1 LRKIIIIISLLCT
14 TSAISLNAQSFQ
26 KILDEGSGKVIV
38 YYYPIEPF
46 IYQDEIGNLLGIE
59 KEMMDSFL
67 RFIEKKYSVK
77 LFVEWKKV
85 PTFDSVF
92 EYVNKSKLPAFG
104 VSVISRT
111 EERTK
116 LVGFSYSYMPDV
128 SVFITHL
135 SVPFLDDGAAL
146 KTHID
151 GFEAATMSSTTYKD
165 DLDKLS
171 EENDL
176 NLNYVDVPNDE
187 DIIRLVSRNREMV
200 GYVGLP
206 FYVIEIGK
214 GNPVKRHSKFQV
226 KRDGYRFIYQL
237 DKGWDKVVQNYFES
251 YLYRAEADK
260 IIRRYLGND
269 YSELIWGLAGDNVTD
284 RADEIAFLNKEKE
297 IQSRSLMASEKEKD
311 FQWTII
317 IFVSISLVFV
327 VIIVFLLVRSNRIRQ
342 RDNVLLVEKSKQ
354 LQDLLSEL
362 NRNKDEVSHQ
372 RQLLQ
377 KKNKELTDINK
388 QKDDLIGIVAHDL
401 KSPINQM
408 SGLITILGFKSEKW
422 DKEEVSV
429 FEKLENAN
437 HHLKELV
444 ERILDL
450 ESIQKK
456 SLNYKVSTI
465 DMAAILRETIEEF
478 SEKAQ
483 SKNISID
490 SSEVTNG
497 KLVMVDPFFL
507 KQVFE
512 NLVSN
517 ALKFSPFGSRV
528 EIGTETH
535 HEFHHIYVSDE
546 GPGIS
551 ERDKIKLFTKYMTL
565 SAKPTG
571 DETSTGLGL
580 SIVKKYVEE
589 MNGSVWCESEV
600 GEGAKFIVAFPKV

>member
-1 LRKIIIIISLLCT
+1 LKKLIIISLFICIG
-14 TSAISLNAQSFQ
+14 ACSLYAQSFQ
-26 KILDEGSGKVIV
+26 EVLKEGSGKIKV

-46 IYQDEIGNLLGIE
+46 IYEDEIGNLLGIE
-59 KEMMDSFL
+59 KEMMDSYL
-67 RFIEKKYSVK
+67 RFVEKKYSIK
-77 LFVEWKKV
+77 LFIEWEQV

-92 EYVNKSKLPAFG
+92 EYVSKSKIPAFG

-111 EERTK
+111 EARSK
-116 LVGFSYSYMPDV
+116 LVDFSYSYMPDV

-135 SVPFLDDGAAL
+135 SVPFLDDGLSL
-146 KTHID
+146 KNHIN
-151 GFEAATMSSTTYKD
+151 GFEAATMSSTTYKN

-171 EENDL
+171 NSYDL
-176 NLNYVDVPNDE
+176 ELNYVDVPNDE

-237 DKGWDKVVQNYFES
+237 GQGWNEPVKNYFES

-269 YSELIWGLAGDNVTD
+269 YSELIWGLAADNVTD

-297 IQSRSLMASEKEKD
+297 IQSQSLMASERQKEL
-311 FQWTII
+311 QWTII
-317 IFVSISLVFV
+317 ISVSISLIFV
-327 VIIVFLLVRSNRIRQ
+327 VVIVILLIKSNKNRE
-342 RDNVLLVEKSKQ
+342 RDNLLLTEKGDQ
-354 LQDLLSEL
+354 LQDLLAEL
-362 NRNKDEVSHQ
+362 NSSKDELSHQ
-372 RQLLQ
+372 RLLLQ
-377 KKNKELTDINK
+377 KKNKELTHLNK

-408 SGLITILGFKSEKW
+408 SGLITVLGFKSEKW
-422 DKEEVSV
+422 EKEEIDL
-429 FEKLENAN
+429 FEKLESSNL
-437 HHLKELV
+437 HLKELV

-456 SLNYKVSTI
+456 SLNYKISTV
-465 DMAAILRETIEEF
+465 DMADILKETVAEF
-478 SEKAQ
+478 EEKAE

-490 SSEVTNG
+490 SANVSNG

-517 ALKFSPFGSRV
+517 ALKFSPFGSQV
-528 EIGTETH
+528 FIGTESH
-535 HEFHHIYVSDE
+535 HEYHHVYIRDQ

-551 ERDKIKLFTKYMTL
+551 EKDKMKLFTKYMTL

-589 MNGSVWCESEV
+589 MNGSVWCESEW
-600 GEGAKFIVAFPKV
+600 GKGAKFVVAFPKI

>member
-1 LRKIIIIISLLCT
+1 LKKIIIISLIYCFGAL
-14 TSAISLNAQSFQ
+14 SLTAESFQ
-26 KILDEGSGKVIV
+26 EILDKGSGQVKV

-46 IYQDEIGNLLGIE
+46 IYKDEIGNLSGIE

-67 RFIEKKYSVK
+67 RFLEKKYSVK
-77 LFVEWKKV
+77 LFVEWEQV

-92 EYVNKSKLPAFG
+92 EYVNKSEIPAFG
-104 VSVISRT
+104 ISVISKT
-111 EERTK
+111 EERAK

-135 SVPFLDDGAAL
+135 SVPFLKDKEAL

-151 GFEAATMSSTTYKD
+151 GFEAATISSTTYKD
-165 DLDKLS
+165 DLDKLN
-171 EENDL
+171 EEYAL
-176 NLNYVDVPNDE
+176 GLNYVDVPNDE
-187 DIIRLVSRNREMV
+187 DIIRLVSRNKEMV

-214 GNPVKRHSKFQV
+214 GNPVKRHSKFQI

-237 DKGWDKVVQNYFES
+237 GKGWEKPVQNYFES

-269 YSELIWGLAGDNVTD
+269 YSELIWGLAGDKVTD

-297 IQSRSLMASEKEKD
+297 IQSQTLIESEKEKEL
-311 FQWTII
+311 QWTII
-317 IFVSISLVFV
+317 ISVSIGLVFV
-327 VIIVFLLVRSNRIRQ
+327 VIIVILLIKSNRIRE
-342 RDNVLLVEKSKQ
+342 RDNVLLTEKSEEMH
-354 LQDLLSEL
+354 DLLTEL
-362 NRNKDEVSHQ
+362 NRNRDELSHQ

-377 KKNKELTDINK
+377 KKNIELTDLNK

-408 SGLITILGFKSEKW
+408 NGLITLLSFKSDKW
-422 DKEEVSV
+422 DDEEAEI
-429 FEKLENAN
+429 FEKLENVN
-437 HHLKELV
+437 LHLKELV

-456 SLNYKVSTI
+456 SLNYQFIMTDLADVMKETVS
-465 DMAAILRETIEEF
+465 EF
-478 SEKAQ
+478 REKAQ

-490 SSEVTNG
+490 ISRIING
-497 KLVMVDPFFL
+497 KMVMVDPFFL

-517 ALKFSPFGSRV
+517 ALKFSPLGSQV
-528 EIGTETH
+528 LIGSETH
-535 HEFHHIYVSDE
+535 HEYHQIYVMDE

-551 ERDKIKLFTKYMTL
+551 EKDKLKLFTKYTTL

-589 MNGSVWCESEV
+589 MNGNVWCENKI
-600 GEGAKFIVAFPKV
+600 GKGAKFIVAFPKV

>member
-1 LRKIIIIISLLCT
+1 MKKYFTIWSLCFLL
-14 TSAISLNAQSFQ
+14 AISVNGQSFQ
-26 KILDEGSGKVIV
+26 EMVDEGSAKVKV
-38 YYYPIEPF
+38 FYYPIEPF
-46 IYQDEIGNLLGIE
+46 IYKDDIGNLLGIE
-59 KEMMDSFL
+59 KEMMDSYL

-77 LFVEWKKV
+77 LFVEWEQV

-92 EYVNKSKLPAFG
+92 EYVKKSDVPSFG
-104 VSVISRT
+104 VSVISKT
-111 EERTK
+111 DERSK

-135 SVPFLDDGAAL
+135 SVPFLKDGRNL
-146 KTHID
+146 KSHID
-151 GFEAATMSSTTYKD
+151 GFEAATMSSTTYKT
-165 DLDKLS
+165 DLDRLS
-171 EENDL
+171 EKFDL
-176 NLNYVDVPNDE
+176 DLNYVDVPNDE
-187 DIIRLVSRNREMV
+187 DIIRLVSRNKEMV

-214 GNPVKRHSKFQV
+214 GYPVKRHSKFQV

-237 DKGWDKVVQNYFES
+237 NKGWDKSIQNYFES

-269 YSELIWGLAGDNVTD
+269 YSELIWGLAGDNVSD

-297 IQSRSLMASEKEKD
+297 IQSQSLIASEKQKEQ
-311 FQWTII
+311 QWTII
-317 IFVSISLVFV
+317 VSVSVSLVFV
-327 VIIVFLLVRSNRIRQ
+327 VIITILLVRSNRIRH
-342 RDNVLLVEKSKQ
+342 RDNILLKEKSQQ
-354 LQDLLSEL
+354 LQETLVEL

-377 KKNKELTDINK
+377 IKNKELTDLNK

-408 SGLITILGFKSEKW
+408 TGLITLLSFKSEKW
-422 DKEEVSV
+422 DKEESDI
-429 FEKLENAN
+429 FEKLEYSNA
-437 HHLKELV
+437 HLKELV

-456 SLNYKVSTI
+456 SLNYKIREVDISRVLKETVS
-465 DMAAILRETIEEF
+465 EF
-478 SEKAQ
+478 KEKAE
-483 SKNISID
+483 SKNITID
-490 SSEVTNG
+490 SSKINFG
-497 KLVMVDPFFL
+497 KNVMVDSFFL

-512 NLVSN
+512 NLISN
-517 ALKFSPFGSRV
+517 ALKFSPKGSKV
-528 EIGTETH
+528 SIGTETH
-535 HEFHHIYVSDE
+535 HEFHHIYVKDE

-551 ERDKIKLFTKYMTL
+551 EKDKVKLFTKYMTL
-565 SAKPTG
+565 TAKPTG

-589 MNGSVWCESEV
+589 MNGSVWCESEL
-600 GEGAKFIVAFPKV
+600 GKGAKFIVAFPKV

>member
-1 LRKIIIIISLLCT
+1 VLQGNLL
-14 TSAISLNAQSFQ
+14 SAKSFQ
-26 KILDEGSGKVIV
+26 DILDEGSGKVKV

-46 IYQDEIGNLLGIE
+46 IYKDEIGNLLGIE
-59 KEMMDSFL
+59 KEMMDSYL
-67 RFIEKKYSVK
+67 RFIEKKYAVK
-77 LFVEWKKV
+77 LFVEWEQV

-92 EYVNKSKLPAFG
+92 DYVNNSEIPAFG
-104 VSVISRT
+104 ISVISKTKDRA
-111 EERTK
+111 K

-135 SVPFLDDGAAL
+135 SVPYLKDGEAL
-146 KTHID
+146 KTHIN
-151 GFEAATMSSTTYKD
+151 GFEAATISSTTYKD

-171 EENDL
+171 QEFDL
-176 NLNYVDVPNDE
+176 DLNYVDVPNDE
-187 DIIRLVSRNREMV
+187 DIIRLVSRNKEMV

-237 DKGWDKVVQNYFES
+237 ENGWEQSVKNYFES

-269 YSELIWGLAGDNVTD
+269 YSELIWGLAGDNVAD

-297 IQSRSLMASEKEKD
+297 IQSQSLIAAERQKD
-311 FQWTII
+311 LQWVII
-317 IFVSISLVFV
+317 ISVSVGLVFV
-327 VIIVFLLVRSNRIRQ
+327 VIIVLLLVRSNRMRQ
-342 RDNVLLVEKSKQ
+342 RDNVLLKEKSEQ
-354 LQDLLSEL
+354 LQELLDEL
-362 NRNKDEVSHQ
+362 NQNKDEISHQ

-377 KKNKELTDINK
+377 RKNKELSDINK
-388 QKDDLIGIVAHDL
+388 QKDELIGIVAHDL

-422 DKEEVSV
+422 DKEEVEV
-429 FEKLENAN
+429 FEKLENSN
-437 HHLKELV
+437 FHLKELV

-456 SLNYKVSTI
+456 SLNYKITTI
-465 DMAAILRETIEEF
+465 DMAEILKETVSEF
-478 SEKAQ
+478 EEKAI
-483 SKNISID
+483 SKNISVDI
-490 SSEVTNG
+490 SRITRG
-497 KLVMVDPFFL
+497 KTVMVDPFFL

-517 ALKFSPFGSRV
+517 ALKFSPLGSQV
-528 EIGTETH
+528 FIGTETH
-535 HEFHHIYVSDE
+535 HDFHHVYVEDQ

-551 ERDKIKLFTKYMTL
+551 ERDKVKLFTKYMTL

-589 MNGSVWCESEV
+589 MNGSVWCESEL
-600 GEGAKFIVAFPKV
+600 GKGAKFIVAFPKV

>member
-1 LRKIIIIISLLCT
+1 LKKIIIISFIYCIG
-14 TSAISLNAQSFQ
+14 AISLKAQSFQ
-26 KILDEGSGKVIV
+26 EIIDEGSGKIKV

-67 RFIEKKYSVK
+67 RFVEKKYSVK
-77 LFVEWKKV
+77 LFVEWEQV

-92 EYVNKSKLPAFG
+92 EYVNKSKKPAFG
-104 VSVISRT
+104 VSVISKT
-111 EERTK
+111 HERSK

-135 SVPFLDDGAAL
+135 SVPFLDNSASIKA
-146 KTHID
+146 HID
-151 GFEAATMSSTTYKD
+151 GYEAATMSSTTYKG

-171 EENDL
+171 DEYNLD
-176 NLNYVDVPNDE
+176 LNYVDVPNDE
-187 DIIRLVSRNREMV
+187 DIIRLVSRNKKMV

-237 DKGWDKVVQNYFES
+237 DNGWQKPVQNYFES

-269 YSELIWGLAGDNVTD
+269 YSELIWGLAGDNVAD

-297 IQSRSLMASEKEKD
+297 IQSQSLMASEKQKD
-311 FQWTII
+311 LQWTII
-317 IFVSISLVFV
+317 LSVSISLVFV
-327 VIIVFLLVRSNRIRQ
+327 VIIVLILVRSNRIRK
-342 RDNVLLVEKSKQ
+342 RDNVLLTEKSKQ
-354 LQDLLSEL
+354 LQELLAEL

-408 SGLITILGFKSEKW
+408 SGFITILGFKSQKW
-422 DKEEVSV
+422 DKEEVEI
-429 FEKLENAN
+429 FEKLENSN
-437 HHLKELV
+437 YHLKELV

-456 SLNYKVSTI
+456 SLNYKVSTVDI
-465 DMAAILRETIEEF
+465 SEILKETASEF
-478 SEKAQ
+478 EEKAQ
-483 SKNISID
+483 SKNIVLDLSKIQD
-490 SSEVTNG
+490 G
-497 KLVMVDPFFL
+497 KTAMVDPFFL
-507 KQVFE
+507 KQVYE

-517 ALKFSPFGSRV
+517 ALKFSPLGSKV
-528 EIGTETH
+528 FIGTETH
-535 HEFHHIYVSDE
+535 HEYHHVFVADE

-551 ERDKIKLFTKYMTL
+551 EKDKVKLFTKYMTL

-589 MNGSVWCESEV
+589 MNGSVWCESEF
-600 GEGAKFIVAFPKV
+600 GKGAKFVVAFPKV

>member
-1 LRKIIIIISLLCT
+1 MS
-14 TSAISLNAQSFQ
+14 SNSFQ
-26 KILDEGSGKVIV
+26 DILDKGSGQVKV

-46 IYQDEIGNLLGIE
+46 IYKDEIGNLLGIE
-59 KEMMDSFL
+59 KEMMDSYL
-67 RFIEKKYSVK
+67 RFVEKKYSVK
-77 LFVEWKKV
+77 LFVEWEKV

-92 EYVNKSKLPAFG
+92 EYVNKSEIPAFG
-104 VSVISRT
+104 ISVISRT
-111 EERTK
+111 ENRAK

-135 SVPFLDDGAAL
+135 SVPFLKDGEAL

-151 GFEAATMSSTTYKD
+151 GFEAATISSTTYKD

-171 EENDL
+171 EQFDL

-187 DIIRLVSRNREMV
+187 DIIRLVSRNKEMV
-200 GYVGLP
+200 GFVGLP

-214 GNPVKRHSKFQV
+214 GNPVKRHGKFQV

-237 DKGWDKVVQNYFES
+237 GEGWEKSVKNYFES

-260 IIRRYLGND
+260 IIRTYLGND
-269 YSELIWGLAGDNVTD
+269 YSELIWGLAGDDVTD

-297 IQSRSLMASEKEKD
+297 IQSQSLIAAERQKD
-311 FQWTII
+311 LQWAII
-317 IFVSISLVFV
+317 ISVSIGLVFV
-327 VIIVFLLVRSNRIRQ
+327 VIIVLLLVRSNRMRQ
-342 RDNVLLVEKSKQ
+342 TDNVLLKEKSEQ
-354 LQDLLSEL
+354 LQELLDEL
-362 NRNKDEVSHQ
+362 HQNRDEISHQ

-377 KKNKELTDINK
+377 RKNKELSDINK
-388 QKDDLIGIVAHDL
+388 QKDELIGIVAHDL

-422 DKEEVSV
+422 DKEEIEV
-429 FEKLENAN
+429 FEKLENSN
-437 HHLKELV
+437 LHLKELV

-456 SLNYKVSTI
+456 SLNYKIGTV
-465 DMAAILRETIEEF
+465 DMASVLRETVSEF
-478 SEKAQ
+478 DEKAK
-483 SKNISID
+483 SKNISVDI
-490 SSEVTNG
+490 SQVVNG
-497 KLVMVDPFFL
+497 KMVMVDPFFL

-512 NLVSN
+512 NIVSN
-517 ALKFSPFGSRV
+517 ALKFSPLGSKV
-528 EIGTETH
+528 FIGTETH
-535 HEFHHIYVSDE
+535 HDFHHVFVQDE

-551 ERDKIKLFTKYMTL
+551 EKDKVKLFTKYMTL
-565 SAKPTG
+565 SAQPTG

-589 MNGSVWCESEV
+589 MNGNVWCESKL
-600 GEGAKFIVAFPKV
+600 GKGAKFIVAFPKV

>member
-1 LRKIIIIISLLCT
+1 MKKFIIISLFC
-14 TSAISLNAQSFQ
+14 SIGAGSLYAQSFQ
-26 KILDEGSGKVIV
+26 EVLEKGSGKVKV

-67 RFIEKKYSVK
+67 RFVEKKYSVK
-77 LFVEWKKV
+77 LFVEWEQV
-85 PTFDSVF
+85 PTFDAVF
-92 EYVNKSKLPAFG
+92 EYVDKSKTPAFG
-104 VSVISRT
+104 VSVISKT
-111 EERTK
+111 KERSK
-116 LVGFSYSYMPDV
+116 LVDFSYSYMPDV

-135 SVPFLDDGAAL
+135 SVPYLDNAASL

-151 GFEAATMSSTTYKD
+151 GFEAATMSGTTYKN
-165 DLDKLS
+165 DLDELS
-171 EENDL
+171 NAYDL

-200 GYVGLP
+200 GFVGLP

-237 DKGWDKVVQNYFES
+237 ESDWEIPVKNYFES

-269 YSELIWGLAGDNVTD
+269 YSELIWGLAGDNVAD

-297 IQSRSLMASEKEKD
+297 IQSQSLIASERQKEL
-311 FQWTII
+311 QWTII
-317 IFVSISLVFV
+317 ISVSIILIFV
-327 VIIVFLLVRSNRIRQ
+327 VVIVILLIRSNKIRE
-342 RDNVLLVEKSKQ
+342 RDNMLLTEKSDQ
-354 LQDLLSEL
+354 LQELLAEL
-362 NRNKDEVSHQ
+362 NRSKDELSHQ

-377 KKNKELTDINK
+377 KKNKELTEINK

-422 DKEEVSV
+422 DKEEIDI
-429 FEKLENAN
+429 FEKLENSN
-437 HHLKELV
+437 FHLKELV

-456 SLNYKVSTI
+456 SLNYKFSTI
-465 DMAAILRETIEEF
+465 DMADILRETVAEF
-478 SEKAQ
+478 KEKAL

-490 SSEVTNG
+490 TSKILNG
-497 KLVMVDPFFL
+497 KMVLADPFFL

-512 NLVSN
+512 NLLSN
-517 ALKFSPFGSRV
+517 ALKFSPLGSNIF
-528 EIGTETH
+528 IGTETH
-535 HEFHHIYVSDE
+535 HEYHHVFVKDE

-551 ERDKIKLFTKYMTL
+551 EKDKMKLFTKYMTL

-589 MNGSVWCESEV
+589 MNGSVWCESDI
-600 GEGAKFIVAFPKV
+600 GKGAKFVVAFPKI

>member
-1 LRKIIIIISLLCT
+1 MRISFIILFLFLCKGNLA
-14 TSAISLNAQSFQ
+14 SAKSFQ
-26 KILDEGSGKVIV
+26 DILDEGSGKVTV

-46 IYQDEIGNLLGIE
+46 IYKDEIGNLQGIE
-59 KEMMDSFL
+59 KEMMDSYL

-77 LFVEWKKV
+77 LFIEWEQV

-92 EYVNKSKLPAFG
+92 DYVSKSETPAFG
-104 VSVISRT
+104 ISVISKT
-111 EERTK
+111 IERAK
-116 LVGFSYSYMPDV
+116 HVGFSYSYMPDV

-135 SVPFLDDGAAL
+135 SVPFLKDGGDL
-146 KTHID
+146 KSHID
-151 GFEAATMSSTTYKD
+151 GFEAATISSTTYQE

-171 EENDL
+171 NKYDL

-187 DIIRLVSRNREMV
+187 DIIRIVSRNKEMV

-237 DKGWDKVVQNYFES
+237 GNGWEKTVQNYFES

-297 IQSRSLMASEKEKD
+297 IQSQSLIAAERQRD
-311 FQWTII
+311 LQRLII
-317 IFVSISLVFV
+317 ISVSVGFVFV
-327 VIIVFLLVRSNRIRQ
+327 VIIVLLLVRSNQMRQ
-342 RDNVLLVEKSKQ
+342 KDNVLLKEKSEQ
-354 LQDLLSEL
+354 LQELLNEL
-362 NRNKDEVSHQ
+362 NQNKDEISHQ

-377 KKNKELTDINK
+377 KKNKELSDINK
-388 QKDDLIGIVAHDL
+388 QKDELIGIVAHDL

-422 DKEEVSV
+422 DKEDIDV
-429 FEKLENAN
+429 FEKLENSN
-437 HHLKELV
+437 LHLKELV

-456 SLNYKVSTI
+456 SLNYKITEV
-465 DMAAILRETIEEF
+465 DMAEVLRETVSEF
-478 SEKAQ
+478 QEKAL
-483 SKNISID
+483 SKKISVD
-490 SSEVTNG
+490 MSQVVNG
-497 KLVMVDPFFL
+497 KNVMVDPFFL

-512 NLVSN
+512 NIVSN
-517 ALKFSPFGSRV
+517 ALKFSPLGSQV
-528 EIGTETH
+528 FIGTETH
-535 HEFHHIYVSDE
+535 HEYHHVFVKDE

-551 ERDKIKLFTKYMTL
+551 EKDKVKLFSKYMTL
-565 SAKPTG
+565 SAQPTG
-571 DETSTGLGL
+571 DESSTGLGL

-589 MNGSVWCESEV
+589 MNGNVWCESEL
-600 GEGAKFIVAFPKV
+600 GKGAKFIVAFPKV

>member
-1 LRKIIIIISLLCT
+1 MKKILVISSILYLST
-14 TSAISLNAQSFQ
+14 FILGAQSFEE
-26 KILDEGSGKVIV
+26 ILEKGSGKVKV

-77 LFVEWKKV
+77 LFVEWEQV

-92 EYVNKSKLPAFG
+92 DYVNKSMIPAFG
-104 VSVISRT
+104 VSVISKT
-111 EERTK
+111 KERSK

-135 SVPFLDDGAAL
+135 SVPPLEDGSNL
-146 KTHID
+146 RTHID
-151 GFEAATMSSTTYKD
+151 GYEAATMSSTTYED
-165 DLDKLS
+165 DLNELS
-171 EENDL
+171 NQYEL

-187 DIIRLVSRNREMV
+187 DIIRLVSRNKEMV

-206 FYVIEIGK
+206 FYVIEIAK
-214 GNPVKRHSKFQV
+214 GHPVKRHSKFQV
-226 KRDGYRFIYQL
+226 KRDGYRFVYQL
-237 DKGWDKVVQNYFES
+237 GNGLDKPVKNYFES

-269 YSELIWGLAGDNVTD
+269 YSELIWGLAGDNITGS
-284 RADEIAFLNKEKE
+284 ADEIAFLNKEKE
-297 IQSRSLMASEKEKD
+297 IQSQSLMASEKQKEL
-311 FQWTII
+311 QWTII
-317 IFVSISLVFV
+317 LSVSFGLLFVT
-327 VIIVFLLVRSNRIRQ
+327 IIVFLLIRSNRIRE
-342 RDNVLLVEKSKQ
+342 RDNVLLTEKSEQ
-354 LQDLLSEL
+354 LEELLSEL
-362 NRNKDEVSHQ
+362 NRSKDELSHQ

-408 SGLITILGFKSEKW
+408 NGLITILGFKSEKW
-422 DKEEVSV
+422 DKEEVQI
-429 FEKLENAN
+429 FEKLENSN

-450 ESIQKK
+450 ESIQKR
-456 SLNYKVSTI
+456 SLNYKVKTV
-465 DMAAILRETIEEF
+465 DLANILMETVSEF
-478 SEKAQ
+478 REKAE

-490 SSEVTNG
+490 TSQVLHG
-497 KLVMVDPFFL
+497 KTVMVDSFFL

-517 ALKFSPFGSRV
+517 ALKFSPFGSKV
-528 EIGTETH
+528 VIGSETH
-535 HEFHHIYVSDE
+535 HEYHHVFVKDE

-551 ERDKIKLFTKYMTL
+551 EKDKVKLFSKYMTL

-589 MNGSVWCESEV
+589 MNGSVWCESEL
-600 GEGAKFIVAFPKV
+600 GKGAKFIVAFPKI

>member
-1 LRKIIIIISLLCT
+1 LKKIIIISFIYCIG
-14 TSAISLNAQSFQ
+14 AFSLNAQSFQ
-26 KILDEGSGKVIV
+26 EIIDEGSGKIKV

-77 LFVEWKKV
+77 LFVEWEQV

-92 EYVNKSKLPAFG
+92 EYVNKSKNPAFG
-104 VSVISRT
+104 VSVISKT
-111 EERTK
+111 PERSK

-135 SVPFLDDGAAL
+135 SVPFLDNSASIKA
-146 KTHID
+146 HID
-151 GFEAATMSSTTYKD
+151 GYEAATMSSTTYKG

-171 EENDL
+171 DEYNL
-176 NLNYVDVPNDE
+176 NLDYVDVPNDE
-187 DIIRLVSRNREMV
+187 DIIRLVSRNKQMV

-237 DKGWDKVVQNYFES
+237 GNGWEKPVQNYFES

-269 YSELIWGLAGDNVTD
+269 YSELIWGLAGDNVAD

-297 IQSRSLMASEKEKD
+297 IQSQSLMASEKQKD

-317 IFVSISLVFV
+317 LSVSISLVFV
-327 VIIVFLLVRSNRIRQ
+327 VIIVLILVRSNRIRK
-342 RDNVLLVEKSKQ
+342 RDNVLLTEKSEQ
-354 LQDLLSEL
+354 LQELLAEL

-408 SGLITILGFKSEKW
+408 SGFITILGFKSQKW
-422 DKEEVSV
+422 DKEEVEI
-429 FEKLENAN
+429 FEKLENSN
-437 HHLKELV
+437 YHLKELV

-456 SLNYKVSTI
+456 SLNYKVSTVDI
-465 DMAAILRETIEEF
+465 SEILKETASEF
-478 SEKAQ
+478 EEKAQ
-483 SKNISID
+483 SKNIVLDLSKIQD
-490 SSEVTNG
+490 G
-497 KLVMVDPFFL
+497 KTAMVDPFFL
-507 KQVFE
+507 KQVYE

-517 ALKFSPFGSRV
+517 ALKFSPLGSKV
-528 EIGTETH
+528 FIGTETH
-535 HEFHHIYVSDE
+535 HEYHHVFVADE

-551 ERDKIKLFTKYMTL
+551 EKDKVKLFTKYMTL

-589 MNGSVWCESEV
+589 MNGSVWCESEF
-600 GEGAKFIVAFPKV
+600 GKGAKFVVAFPKV

>member
-1 LRKIIIIISLLCT
+1 MIILLFCGNLL
-14 TSAISLNAQSFQ
+14 SATSFQ
-26 KILDEGSGKVIV
+26 DILDKGSGKVKV

-46 IYQDEIGNLLGIE
+46 IYTDEIGKLLGIE
-59 KEMMDSFL
+59 KEMMDSYL

-77 LFVEWKKV
+77 LFVEWEEV

-92 EYVNKSKLPAFG
+92 EYVNKSEIPAFG
-104 VSVISRT
+104 ISVISKT
-111 EERTK
+111 KERSK

-135 SVPFLDDGAAL
+135 SVPFLKDGKGL

-151 GFEAATMSSTTYKD
+151 GFEAATISSTTYKD
-165 DLDKLS
+165 DLDMLS
-171 EENDL
+171 NQFDV

-187 DIIRLVSRNREMV
+187 DIIRLVSRNKEMV

-226 KRDGYRFIYQL
+226 KRDGYRFVYQL
-237 DKGWDKVVQNYFES
+237 GQGWDQTVKNYFES

-269 YSELIWGLAGDNVTD
+269 YSELIWGLAGDNVSD

-297 IQSRSLMASEKEKD
+297 IQSQSLIAAERQKD
-311 FQWTII
+311 LQLTII
-317 IFVSISLVFV
+317 ISVSVGLGFV
-327 VIIVFLLVRSNRIRQ
+327 VVIVLLLIRSNRMRQ
-342 RDNVLLVEKSKQ
+342 RDNVLLKDKSEQ
-354 LQDLLSEL
+354 LQDLLNEL
-362 NRNKDEVSHQ
+362 NYNKDEISHQ

-377 KKNKELTDINK
+377 LKNKELSDINK
-388 QKDDLIGIVAHDL
+388 QKDELIGIVAHDL

-408 SGLITILGFKSEKW
+408 SGLITILSFKSENW
-422 DKEEVSV
+422 DKEEVEI
-429 FEKLENAN
+429 FEKLENSN
-437 HHLKELV
+437 YHLKELV

-456 SLNYKVSTI
+456 SLNYKVSPI
-465 DMAAILRETIEEF
+465 DMAMVLDETAAEF
-478 SEKAQ
+478 KEKAK
-483 SKNISID
+483 SKNISLDTSQIMK
-490 SSEVTNG
+490 EKT
-497 KLVMVDPFFL
+497 VMVDPFFL

-517 ALKFSPFGSRV
+517 ALKFSPFGSHV
-528 EIGTETH
+528 SIGTETH
-535 HEFHHIYVSDE
+535 NEHHHMFVADE

-551 ERDKIKLFTKYMTL
+551 EKDKVKLFTKYMTL
-565 SAKPTG
+565 SAQPTG

-589 MNGSVWCESEV
+589 MNGSVWCESTL
-600 GEGAKFIVAFPKV
+600 GKGSKFIVAFPKI

>member
-1 LRKIIIIISLLCT
+1 MRKIIIIISLFCT
-14 TSAISLNAQSFQ
+14 TSALSLNAQSFQ
-26 KILDEGSGKVIV
+26 EILDEGSGKVVV

-92 EYVNKSKLPAFG
+92 EYVNKSQVPAFG
-104 VSVISRT
+104 VSVISKT
-111 EERTK
+111 EERNK
-116 LVGFSYSYMPDV
+116 VVGFSYSYMPDV

-135 SVPFLDDGAAL
+135 SVPFLDNGPAL

-151 GFEAATMSSTTYKD
+151 GFEAATMSSTTYKA

-171 EENDL
+171 DQYDL

-187 DIIRLVSRNREMV
+187 DIIRLVSRNKEMV

-237 DKGWDKVVQNYFES
+237 DKGWEKPVQNYFES

-269 YSELIWGLAGDNVTD
+269 YSELIWGLAGDNVSD

-327 VIIVFLLVRSNRIRQ
+327 VIIVFLLIRSNRIRQ
-342 RDNVLLVEKSKQ
+342 RDNVLLVEKSEQ
-354 LQDLLSEL
+354 LQELLSEL
-362 NRNKDEVSHQ
+362 NRNKDELSHQ

-422 DKEEVSV
+422 DKEEVNV
-429 FEKLENAN
+429 FEKLENSN

-465 DMAAILRETIEEF
+465 DMATILKETVAEF

-490 SSEVTNG
+490 SSEVKSG
-497 KLVMVDPFFL
+497 KMVMVDPFFL

-517 ALKFSPFGSRV
+517 ALKFSPLGSRV
-528 EIGTETH
+528 QIGTETH

-600 GEGAKFIVAFPKV
+600 GQGAKFIVAFPKV

>member
-1 LRKIIIIISLLCT
+1 MKKIILISLIYCFGALPLT
-14 TSAISLNAQSFQ
+14 AESFQ
-26 KILDEGSGKVIV
+26 EILEKGSGQVKV

-46 IYQDEIGNLLGIE
+46 IYKDEIGNLSGIE

-67 RFIEKKYSVK
+67 RFLEKKYSIK
-77 LFVEWKKV
+77 LFVEWEQV

-92 EYVNKSKLPAFG
+92 EYVNKSEIPAFG
-104 VSVISRT
+104 ISVISKT
-111 EERTK
+111 ESRAK

-135 SVPFLDDGAAL
+135 SVPFLKDGESL
-146 KTHID
+146 KAHIE
-151 GFEAATMSSTTYKD
+151 GFEAATISSTTYKD
-165 DLDKLS
+165 DLDLINEKHSLG
-171 EENDL
+171 
-176 NLNYVDVPNDE
+176 LNYVDVPNDE
-187 DIIRLVSRNREMV
+187 DIIRLVSRNKEMV

-214 GNPVKRHSKFQV
+214 GNPVKRHSKFQI

-237 DKGWDKVVQNYFES
+237 GNGWEKPVQNYFES

-269 YSELIWGLAGDNVTD
+269 YSELIWGLAGDKVTD

-297 IQSRSLMASEKEKD
+297 IQSQSLMASEKQKEL
-311 FQWTII
+311 QWTII
-317 IFVSISLVFV
+317 ISVSIGLIFV
-327 VIIVFLLVRSNRIRQ
+327 VIIVILLIKSNRIREK
-342 RDNVLLVEKSKQ
+342 DNMLLTEKSEE
-354 LQDLLSEL
+354 LHDLLTEL
-362 NRNKDEVSHQ
+362 NRNKDELSHQ

-377 KKNKELTDINK
+377 KKNLELTDLNK

-408 SGLITILGFKSEKW
+408 NGLITLLSFKSDKW
-422 DKEEVSV
+422 DNEEIEI
-429 FEKLENAN
+429 FDKLENVN
-437 HHLKELV
+437 LHLKELV

-450 ESIQKK
+450 ESIKKK
-456 SLNYKVSTI
+456 SLNYQFTMI
-465 DMAAILRETIEEF
+465 DLAEVMKETVYEF
-478 SEKAQ
+478 KEKAQ
-483 SKNISID
+483 SKSISID
-490 SSEVTNG
+490 ISRITPG
-497 KLVMVDPFFL
+497 KMVMVDPFFL

-517 ALKFSPFGSRV
+517 ALKFSPLGSNV
-528 EIGTETH
+528 FIATETH
-535 HEFHHIYVSDE
+535 NDYHHVYVIDE

-551 ERDKIKLFTKYMTL
+551 DKDKLKLFTKYMTL

-580 SIVKKYVEE
+580 SIVKKYIEE
-589 MNGSVWCESEV
+589 MNGSVWCESKI
-600 GEGAKFIVAFPKV
+600 GKGAKFVVAFPKV

>member
-1 LRKIIIIISLLCT
+1 MRIYIIILFLFLFEANPV
-14 TSAISLNAQSFQ
+14 SAKSFQ
-26 KILDEGSGKVIV
+26 DILDEGSGKVKV

-46 IYQDEIGNLLGIE
+46 IYKDEIGNLLGIE
-59 KEMMDSFL
+59 KEMMDSYL

-77 LFVEWKKV
+77 LFIEWEQV

-92 EYVNKSKLPAFG
+92 EYVNKSETPAFG
-104 VSVISRT
+104 ISVISKT
-111 EERTK
+111 EDRAK

-135 SVPFLDDGAAL
+135 SVPYLKDEAAL
-146 KTHID
+146 KTHIN
-151 GFEAATMSSTTYKD
+151 GFEAATISSTTYKD

-171 EENDL
+171 DKFDL
-176 NLNYVDVPNDE
+176 DLNYVDVPNDE
-187 DIIRLVSRNREMV
+187 DIIRLVSRNKEMV

-206 FYVIEIGK
+206 FYVIEISK

-237 DKGWDKVVQNYFES
+237 GKGWEDTIKNYFES

-269 YSELIWGLAGDNVTD
+269 YSELIWGLAGDNVTN

-297 IQSRSLMASEKEKD
+297 IQSQSLIAAERQKD
-311 FQWTII
+311 LQWVII
-317 IFVSISLVFV
+317 ISVSVGLVFV
-327 VIIVFLLVRSNRIRQ
+327 VIIVLLLVRSNKMRQ
-342 RDNVLLVEKSKQ
+342 RDNVLLKEKSEQ
-354 LQDLLSEL
+354 LQELLNEL
-362 NRNKDEVSHQ
+362 NQNKDEISHQ

-377 KKNKELTDINK
+377 QKNKELSDINK
-388 QKDDLIGIVAHDL
+388 QKDELIGIVAHDL

-422 DKEEVSV
+422 DRKEIEV
-429 FEKLENAN
+429 FEKLENSN
-437 HHLKELV
+437 LHLKELV

-456 SLNYKVSTI
+456 SLNYKVSST
-465 DMAAILRETIEEF
+465 DMATVLKETLTEF
-478 SEKAQ
+478 KEKAK

-490 SSEVTNG
+490 MSQVTDG
-497 KLVMVDPFFL
+497 KTVMVDPFFL

-517 ALKFSPFGSRV
+517 ALKFSPLGSKV
-528 EIGTETH
+528 YIGTETH
-535 HEFHHIYVSDE
+535 HEYHHVFVLDE

-551 ERDKIKLFTKYMTL
+551 EKDKVKMFSKYMTL
-565 SAKPTG
+565 SAQPTG

-589 MNGSVWCESEV
+589 MNGSVWCESKL
-600 GEGAKFIVAFPKV
+600 GNGAKFIVAFPKV

>member
-1 LRKIIIIISLLCT
+1 MGAWSLH
-14 TSAISLNAQSFQ
+14 AQSFQ
-26 KILDEGSGKVIV
+26 EVLEEGSGKLKV

-59 KEMMDSFL
+59 KEMMDSYL
-67 RFIEKKYSVK
+67 RFVEKKYSIK
-77 LFVEWKKV
+77 LFVEWEQV

-92 EYVNKSKLPAFG
+92 EYVKKSKIPAFG
-104 VSVISRT
+104 VSVISKT
-111 EERTK
+111 DERSK

-135 SVPFLDDGAAL
+135 SVPFLDNGTSL
-146 KTHID
+146 KNHID
-151 GFEAATMSSTTYKD
+151 GYEAATISSTTYKT
-165 DLDKLS
+165 DLDELS
-171 EENDL
+171 RSHDL
-176 NLNYVDVPNDE
+176 HLNYVDVPNDE

-226 KRDGYRFIYQL
+226 KRDGYRFIYQRER
-237 DKGWDKVVQNYFES
+237 GWEESVKNYFES

-269 YSELIWGLAGDNVTD
+269 YSELIWGLAGDNVSD

-297 IQSRSLMASEKEKD
+297 IQSQSLMASERQKEL
-311 FQWTII
+311 QWTII
-317 IFVSISLVFV
+317 ISVSISLVFV
-327 VIIVFLLVRSNRIRQ
+327 VVLVILLVRSNKIRE
-342 RDNVLLVEKSKQ
+342 RDNLLLTEKGDQ
-354 LQDLLSEL
+354 LQELLAEL
-362 NRNKDEVSHQ
+362 NRSKDELSHQ
-372 RQLLQ
+372 RLLLQ
-377 KKNKELTDINK
+377 KKNKELTHLNK

-408 SGLITILGFKSEKW
+408 NGLITILGFKSEKW
-422 DKEEVSV
+422 DKEEIDI
-429 FEKLENAN
+429 FEKLESSNL
-437 HHLKELV
+437 HLKELV

-456 SLNYKVSTI
+456 SLNYKFSTV
-465 DMAAILRETIEEF
+465 DMADTLKETISEF
-478 SEKAQ
+478 EEKAQ

-490 SSEVTNG
+490 FSRVTNG
-497 KLVMVDPFFL
+497 KSVMVDSFFL

-512 NLVSN
+512 NLLSN
-517 ALKFSPFGSRV
+517 ALKFSPFKSQV
-528 EIGTETH
+528 FVGTESH
-535 HEFHHIYVSDE
+535 HEYHHVYIEDQ

-551 ERDKIKLFTKYMTL
+551 EKDKMKLFTKYMTL

-571 DETSTGLGL
+571 DESSTGLGL

-589 MNGSVWCESEV
+589 MNGSVWCESEF
-600 GEGAKFIVAFPKV
+600 GKGAKFIVAFPKI

>member
-1 LRKIIIIISLLCT
+1 MRISIIILILFLFKGNLV
-14 TSAISLNAQSFQ
+14 SAKTFQ
-26 KILDEGSGKVIV
+26 DILDEGSGKVKV
-38 YYYPIEPF
+38 FYYPIEPF
-46 IYQDEIGNLLGIE
+46 IYKDDIGNLLGIE
-59 KEMMDSFL
+59 KEMMDSYL

-77 LFVEWKKV
+77 LFIEWEQV

-92 EYVNKSKLPAFG
+92 DYVKKSEIPAFG
-104 VSVISRT
+104 VSVISKT
-111 EERTK
+111 EDRAK
-116 LVGFSYSYMPDV
+116 LVSFSYSYMPDV

-135 SVPFLDDGAAL
+135 SVPYLKEGEAL
-146 KTHID
+146 KTHIN
-151 GFEAATMSSTTYKD
+151 GFEAATISSTTYKD

-171 EENDL
+171 NQYGLD
-176 NLNYVDVPNDE
+176 LNYVDVPNDE
-187 DIIRLVSRNREMV
+187 DIIRLVSRNKEMV
-200 GYVGLP
+200 GFVGLP

-226 KRDGYRFIYQL
+226 KRDGYRFIFQSG
-237 DKGWDKVVQNYFES
+237 KGWEKTVKNYFES

-269 YSELIWGLAGDNVTD
+269 YSELIWGLAADNVAD

-297 IQSRSLMASEKEKD
+297 IQSQSLIAAERQTD
-311 FQWTII
+311 LQWVII
-317 IFVSISLVFV
+317 ISVSVGLVFV
-327 VIIVFLLVRSNRIRQ
+327 VIIVLLLVRSNRMRQ
-342 RDNVLLVEKSKQ
+342 RDNVLLKDKSEQ
-354 LQDLLSEL
+354 LQELLDEL
-362 NRNKDEVSHQ
+362 NQNKDEISHQ

-377 KKNKELTDINK
+377 RKNKELSDINK
-388 QKDDLIGIVAHDL
+388 QKDELIGIVAHDL

-422 DKEEVSV
+422 DKEEKEV
-429 FEKLENAN
+429 FEKLENSN
-437 HHLKELV
+437 FHLKELV

-456 SLNYKVSTI
+456 SLNYKVTTV
-465 DMAAILRETIEEF
+465 DMSKILKETVSEF
-478 SEKAQ
+478 EEKAL

-490 SSEVTNG
+490 ISHVVSG
-497 KLVMVDPFFL
+497 KIVMVDPFFL

-512 NLVSN
+512 NLMSN

-528 EIGTETH
+528 FIGTETH
-535 HEFHHIYVSDE
+535 HEYHHVYMADE

-551 ERDKIKLFTKYMTL
+551 ERDKLKLFTKYMTL

-589 MNGSVWCESEV
+589 MNGSVWCESKL
-600 GEGAKFIVAFPKV
+600 GKGAKFIVAFPKV